1 MRSIKAKIKLLVTG
15 ILFLNLIATVAV
27 SAESRL
33 KKINTV
39 SFNDSTNSLI
49 RVFPT
54 SSKFAHKTV
63 LTFTLANP
71 QKVTIR
77 IYDVEGREVAYL
89 MERNVPAGTFEILL
103 ETKNLKKGVYFCKF
117 FTSDKIPMK
126 KMITVK

>member
-1 MRSIKAKIKLLVTG
+1 MRSLKAKIKILVTG
-15 ILFLNLIATVAV
+15 ILFLNFIYTGAV
-27 SAESRL
+27 VAESRV
-33 KKINTV
+33 KASNTA
-39 SFNDSTNSLI
+39 SFNDSTNNLI

-77 IYDVEGREVAYL
+77 IYDVDGREVAYL
-89 MERNVPAGTFEILL
+89 MERNVPAGTFELLL

-117 FTSDKIPMK
+117 FTGDKIPMK